1 EHRRD
6 AGFTPLEKR
15 GPFRAAAAQENRRQ
29 FFTQRRP
36 MAAVVLPVYI
46 LGIEFDNFGESLKKL
61 RLDRADGDIKPVGGL
76 VGVVPGS
83 AAVENIV
90 AALGAPDAAGAQGTE
105 HRHQRSDAID
115 HGGVD
120 HIALASGASV

>member
-1 EHRRD
+1 
-6 AGFTPLEKR
+6 
-15 GPFRAAAAQENRRQ
+15 
-29 FFTQRRP
+29 
-36 MAAVVLPVYI
+36 VVLPVYI

-120 HIALASGASV
+120 HIALASGASVEQAGEHADRQIKRPAGVIADEIE